1 MNMDTKPLQVSAVLK
16 ITNPVGLHARP
27 AALFVQTAG
36 AHHAD
41 IKVRNITRDT
51 PFVDAKSILG
61 VLGIGVAKDH
71 EIEIVASGGDAVEAI
86 AALQALVEDN
96 FGEDAE
102 EEGEKD
108 EGEEADE
115 TDAEA
120 EPVA

>member
-1 MNMDTKPLQVSAVLK
+1 MNMDTKPLQVSVVLK

-36 AHHAD
+36 IHRAD

-96 FGEDAE
+96 FGEDAAE
-102 EEGEKD
+102 EEDQED
-108 EGEEADE
+108 EEGREDAAQEASED
-115 TDAEA
+115 
-120 EPVA
+120 